1 VNTLPPETFD
11 AYRDHGVP
19 AVRIRESVDVAP
31 ARLDALKEAGIDLT
45 AITRELED
53 EGVAK
58 FAASHAA
65 VLAGIEAKTGAMA
78 SR

>member
-1 VNTLPPETFD
+1 L
-11 AYRDHGVP
+11 RD
-19 AVRIRESVDVAP
+19 
-31 ARLDALKEAGIDLT
+31 AGIDL
-45 AITRELED
+45 AALTRELED

-65 VLAGIEAKTGAMA
+65 VLTGIEAKMGALA

>member
-1 VNTLPPETFD
+1 VT
-11 AYRDHGVP
+11 A
-19 AVRIRESVDVAP
+19 AP
-31 ARLDALKEAGIDLT
+31 TQLDALKEARIDLA

-65 VLAGIEAKTGAMA
+65 VLAGIEAKTGVLA
-78 SR
+78 SP